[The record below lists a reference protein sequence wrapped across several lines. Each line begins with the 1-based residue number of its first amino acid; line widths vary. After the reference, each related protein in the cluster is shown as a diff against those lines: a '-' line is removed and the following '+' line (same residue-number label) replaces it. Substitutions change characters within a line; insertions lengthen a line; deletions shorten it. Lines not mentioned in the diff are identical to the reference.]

1 MCMNRTK
8 SPKFTLLPV
17 TKRTPYSTAYIDSTL
32 VVAFLAGLV
41 AFAVWIAWQTAGVI
55 NPWWLGGSIIA
66 VGIYQM
72 LIFWVMQQYWE
83 ADRILGIFTT
93 NIVCL
98 GLILGLVGVVFG
110 IRLPVDLPILNFT
123 LYLAGIEATSFSPGA
138 VALSYGF
145 IGLIVGIVVAL
156 IVATFENSRFIKHL
170 KQLLR
175 LDRLDLRIDLLLDRY
190 SFWMENYSKTAWIVT
205 PTVLLIIVTVLVV
218 GSAALI

>member
-1 MCMNRTK
+1 MNRTK